1 MKNNKKEM
9 LLINFKG
16 IIGKFASLE
25 VVANNYYADEMIL
38 YHKCVQY
45 ELTMITDDGY
55 EIKVKPIKQEDVDRI
70 ITCLQC
76 SRGKKVKC
84 WRGLCI

>member
-1 MKNNKKEM
+1 MKKSKKEM
-9 LLINFKG
+9 PLINFKG
-16 IIGKFASLE
+16 ILGKFVSLDIIT
-25 VVANNYYADEMIL
+25 NKFYADEIP
-38 YHKCVQY
+38 YHTFATY
-45 ELTMITDDGY
+45 ELTIITNEGY
-55 EIKVKPIKQEDVDRI
+55 EVKVKPIKQEDADRI